1 MKFFVTTY
9 NNTEKF
15 SLNVSVLA
23 KNQSCLLVRTFLHFA
38 GFHKQPSLGLLR
50 GLLYLDWEVCKPH
63 SAPGIRL
70 EITTFQKSLL
80 YFLFFSF
87 ALFQEDKKSLL
98 CPISHTH
105 SIQRHKPNI
114 SYQRFNVRDFVASPQ
129 AFVVKAG
136 IACGHWCP
144 DIKTGHQC

>member
-63 SAPGIRL
+63 SAPGIML

-80 YFLFFSF
+80 HFLFFSF
-87 ALFQEDKKSLL
+87 ALFLGRQKIFFVPHKS
-98 CPISHTH
+98 H
-105 SIQRHKPNI
+105 SQHI
-114 SYQRFNVRDFVASPQ
+114 AAQ
-129 AFVVKAG
+129 A
-136 IACGHWCP
+136 
-144 DIKTGHQC
+144 